1 MKTRTISYAE
11 IDAHFRD
18 LLAELAKEPIDE
30 AAILEKSKSAV
41 FLLGVCIS
49 QLSAPSSQSYPGKDD
64 DLKRLKQAG
73 DAITFSLN
81 ACTVEEVANQVTVAS
96 RAFEP
101 H

>member
-11 IDAHFRD
+11 VDAHFRD
-18 LLAELAKEPIDE
+18 LLAELAKEPLDE
-30 AAILEKSKSAV
+30 VATLEKGKSAV

-64 DLKRLKQAG
+64 DLKRLKQA
-73 DAITFSLN
+73 DEALTFNLN
-81 ACTVEEVANQVTVAS
+81 TCTVEEVAIQVPIAS
-96 RAFEP
+96 RAFEA

>member
-18 LLAELAKEPIDE
+18 LLADLANEPLDE

-64 DLKRLKQAG
+64 DLKRLKQAD
-73 DAITFSLN
+73 DAITFNLN

-96 RAFEP
+96 RAFEA